1 MSEGLSPFSTVSVL
15 ESSDVLVMKTSSLY
29 YTYSSGVLGDGV
41 RWVDTYYNR
50 YVHKDYDSEEP
61 KKEFTEFLK
70 RKEFKIEDIV
80 GLMTAVPLYRR
91 IILTWHE
98 DDTIITSVVT
108 AGVGNAV
115 DITRKQNFGNPI
127 QSGTINMFFFIE
139 GTLTESAFL
148 QTFISATEA
157 KAKALMELG
166 VKDPHTHTSA
176 TGTSTDSICVAAS
189 QKGPMHTYGGS
200 ITPLGRAVA
209 QLVYTSL
216 WKALGER

>member
-1 MSEGLSPFSTVSVL
+1 MSEGLSPFSPVSVI
-15 ESSDVLVMKTSSLY
+15 ESNDVLVMKTPTSY
-29 YTYSSGVLGDGV
+29 YTYSSGVLGDGA

-50 YVHKDYDSEEP
+50 YVHKDYCSEEP

-70 RKEFKIEDIV
+70 SKKLKAEDIV
-80 GLMTAVPLYRR
+80 GLMTAVPLQRR
-91 IILTWHE
+91 IVFTWHE
-98 DDTIITSVVT
+98 EDTVITSVIT

-115 DITRKQNFGNPI
+115 DITRKQIFGNPI
-127 QSGTINMFFFIE
+127 TPGTINMFFFIE
-139 GTLTESAFL
+139 GTLAESAFL

-166 VKDPHTHTSA
+166 VKDPHTHTNA

-189 QKGPMHTYGGS
+189 QNGPMHTYGGS

-209 QLVYTSL
+209 QLVYISL

>member
-1 MSEGLSPFSTVSVL
+1 
-15 ESSDVLVMKTSSLY
+15 MKTGTLY
-29 YTYSSGVLGDGV
+29 YTYSSGVLGDGT

-50 YVHKDYDSEEP
+50 YVDKDYRSDEP
-61 KKEFTEFLK
+61 KQEFTEFLK
-70 RKEFKIEDIV
+70 RKELKIDEIV
-80 GLMTAVPLYRR
+80 GFMTAVPLHHR
-91 IILTWHE
+91 IILTWR
-98 DDTIITSVVT
+98 DDSTTVTSVIT

-115 DITRKQNFGNPI
+115 DITRKQIFGDPI
-127 QSGTINMFFFIE
+127 KPGTINMFFFIE

-157 KAKALMELG
+157 KVKALMELG
-166 VKDPHTHTSA
+166 VKDPNTHTSA

-189 QKGPMHTYGGS
+189 QKGTMHTYGGS

>member
-1 MSEGLSPFSTVSVL
+1 MSEGLSPFSTISVL
-15 ESSDVLVMKTSSLY
+15 ESSDVLMMKTQSLY
-29 YTYSSGVLGDGV
+29 YTYSSGVLGDGA

-50 YVHKDYDSEEP
+50 YVHKDYCSEDP

-70 RKEFKIEDIV
+70 RRELKIEDMA
-80 GLMTAVPLYRR
+80 GFMTAVPLHRR

-98 DDTIITSVVT
+98 GDTAVTSVIT

-115 DITRKQNFGNPI
+115 DITRKQTFGDPI
-127 QSGTINMFFFIE
+127 KPGTINMFFFIE

-166 VKDPHTHTSA
+166 VKDPYTNTSA

-189 QKGPMHTYGGS
+189 QKGAMHTYGGS